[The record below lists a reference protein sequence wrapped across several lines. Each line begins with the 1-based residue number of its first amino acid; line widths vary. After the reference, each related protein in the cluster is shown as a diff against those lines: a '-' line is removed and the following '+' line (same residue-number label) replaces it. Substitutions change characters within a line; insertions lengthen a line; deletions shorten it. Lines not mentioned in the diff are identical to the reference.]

1 MPVSPLMNHYDHV
14 QLLEKGIPTP
24 GGVWADFG
32 SGRGAF
38 TFALAELIGP
48 GGEIHSV
55 DKDRRA
61 LRRQE
66 LEMTGK
72 FPGVVGRYH
81 TANFTKPLHLPLLDG
96 AVMANSLHFL
106 RHKDET
112 LRLIRGYLKPNG
124 RLLLVE
130 YNTDRGNLWVPHPLS
145 YPTWVRLAKSN
156 GFPNTELL
164 ATRPSRFLGEI
175 YSAASW

>member
-1 MPVSPLMNHYDHV
+1 MNHQDHV
-14 QLLEKGIPTP
+14 QLLDQGVPAP

-38 TFALAELIGP
+38 TLALAELIGP
-48 GGEIHSV
+48 GGEIYSV

-66 LEMTGK
+66 EEMARS
-72 FPGVVGRYH
+72 FPGVATH
-81 TANFTKPLHLPLLDG
+81 FLSTDFTKPLHLPPLDG

-106 RHKDET
+106 RHKEET
-112 LRLIRGYLKPNG
+112 VQLVHSYLKPGG

-130 YNTDRGNLWVPHPLS
+130 YNTDRGNPWVPHPLS
-145 YPTWVRLAKSN
+145 YPTWDRLAEKN
-156 GFPNTELL
+156 GFSHTELL

-175 YSAASW
+175 YAAASW